1 MDNKESLEEPL
12 NPSSSLDFNGK
23 DVEINKISVEP
34 GEKNIHN
41 ISRKGSQISE
51 NEAAPQK
58 DEDNKKENLVE
69 PNKDVNPRGGL
80 TPEDLRLGGSKPLK
94 TIFKLSVGP
103 LLSQV
108 TNGLYG
114 VITTIWISKACG
126 DDGLS
131 AVSTMNAFDGIG
143 RGFGFFLAIAAAT
156 QVSFLYGK
164 GKSQEA
170 GQIIADLIRLSFVCG
185 AIVAAILLPILKPC
199 AKWFGADDHIV
210 DLGFKYM
217 EPLSIFAFNTCLF
230 LAAGGCL
237 QGEGRTFLF
246 GMSNVLCLFLN
257 MVLFNPIFLFVF
269 KTGIIGA
276 SSATVLSEF
285 IPGIIILI
293 LFYCHKFG
301 VKPELKQ
308 LLKKFSPNTWLAL
321 KVGTSSLIAQLSICV
336 PSIMVRKYIGMA
348 CNNDPQSFAD
358 AMAGFNAAI
367 RICNLTHSIFN
378 AISQAFIPAASYA
391 FAAKRYKRYLKL
403 TVHIFWLMLSWGAV
417 TCILTWAIPRTLSK
431 MFSTGEGYLKY
442 AEKMVAYN
450 NALGP
455 ISGVKL
461 NAQSMLQAIQM
472 GPRATILSFIN
483 NFVTIVFLVLA
494 LYYSN
499 PHDGAR
505 IIWCYP
511 LSHLMSCFISLFFLW
526 KPIKNIIRLSK
537 EEDMEE
543 DYIRRERE
551 MAELDNADD
560 DSVGSF
566 EDVNQQNN
574 KAKKIADVEFKDEK
588 HNVSDSNENVA
599 EAEDEIET
607 NVPEV

>member
-1 MDNKESLEEPL
+1 MNNLKSLEEPL
-12 NPSSSLDFNGK
+12 NPSNSAEFNGQ
-23 DVEINKISVEP
+23 DVKINKITVEP
-34 GEKNIHN
+34 GEKDIHN
-41 ISRKGSQISE
+41 LSGKGSQVSE
-51 NEAAPQK
+51 NEVNPQK
-58 DEDNKKENLVE
+58 DENKKEENLVP
-69 PNKDVNPRGGL
+69 PNEDVNQKGGL

-94 TIFKLSVGP
+94 TIFKLSIGP

-143 RGFGFFLAIAAAT
+143 RAFGFFLAIAAAT
-156 QVSFLYGK
+156 QVSYLYGK

-170 GQIIADLIRLSFVCG
+170 GQIIADLIRMSFICG
-185 AIVAAILLPILKPC
+185 AIVAAILLPVLKPC

-246 GMSNVLCLFLN
+246 GMSNVACLFLN
-257 MVLFNPIFLFVF
+257 MVCFNPIFLFLF

-285 IPGIIILI
+285 IPGFTILV
-293 LFYCHKFG
+293 LFYMHKFG
-301 VKPELKQ
+301 VKPQLNQ
-308 LLKKFSPNTWLAL
+308 LLKKFSPNTWPAL

-348 CNNDPQSFAD
+348 CGNDPQTFAD

-378 AISQAFIPAASYA
+378 AISQAFIPAASYS

-403 TVHIFWLMLSWGAV
+403 TIHIFWLMLAWGAV
-417 TCILTWAIPRTLSK
+417 TCILTWAMPRTLSK
-431 MFSTGEGYLKY
+431 MFSNGEGYLKF

-483 NFVTIVFLVLA
+483 NFVTIVILVLA

-511 LSHLMSCFISLFFLW
+511 LSHLMSCFISIFFLW

-543 DYIRRERE
+543 DYIRRENE
-551 MAELDNADD
+551 MNQLDNTDD
-560 DSVGSF
+560 ESIGSI
-566 EDVNQQNN
+566 EEIPDTDHNQ
-574 KAKKIADVEFKDEK
+574 KVKKTESVEFKDEK
-588 HNVSDSNENVA
+588 ENLSEV
-599 EAEDEIET
+599 EDEKET